1 MVWIVNNYSLKRL
14 CNSNVQILNR
24 VIDNMGLLILR
35 PLKCRKDLITC
46 ETQRMVDHIYSE
58 ENFKN
63 FIADL
68 NTNSSVEDPFIKKL
82 QIETLDTYTTDYNEL
97 YNDIISV
104 GVIPI
109 TRIINFS

>member
-1 MVWIVNNYSLKRL
+1 
-14 CNSNVQILNR
+14 
-24 VIDNMGLLILR
+24 MGLLILR
-35 PLKCRKDLITC
+35 PLKCRKDLITYS
-46 ETQRMVDHIYSE
+46 ETQRMVDHIYDE

-82 QIETLDTYTTDYNEL
+82 LKIETLDRYTTDYNEL

-104 GVIPI
+104 GEYPI
-109 TRIINFS
+109 TPDN